1 MPEMPMIPGLM
12 GGAEFPGVEETESDD
27 PVETGRDR
35 MIACLDSADPD
46 SIAVMVAESQ
56 AALEAGELD
65 SLMSGEPS
73 DDDLQE
79 GAPED
84 EEKGPD
90 SDASPELDTRSAIDS
105 VSGMMGEVESLQD
118 ELSKLEAVES
128 ESDADVDVAAAL
140 EVVTEAMQELEEA
153 LQEAEQAST
162 DEDLDAAAEAKAK
175 AEGAMQKAKEAA
187 DAVKGEAKDAAATLE
202 EPPEPDPLLL
212 WAQDQ

>member
-79 GAPED
+79 GAPE
-84 EEKGPD
+84 D